1 MQTTA
6 KITKVG
12 NSSALILSK
21 EVMERFNLAQG
32 DVITISETPNGFFVT
47 PYDEKKGRQLDAA
60 REIMRRSRNMLKK
73 LAE

>member
-21 EVMERFNLAQG
+21 EIMERFNLAQG
-32 DVITISETPNGFFVT
+32 DVIGISEAPNGFLVT
-47 PYDEKKGRQLDAA
+47 PYDEKKSRQLDAA
-60 REIMRRSRNMLKK
+60 REIMRKNRNMLKK